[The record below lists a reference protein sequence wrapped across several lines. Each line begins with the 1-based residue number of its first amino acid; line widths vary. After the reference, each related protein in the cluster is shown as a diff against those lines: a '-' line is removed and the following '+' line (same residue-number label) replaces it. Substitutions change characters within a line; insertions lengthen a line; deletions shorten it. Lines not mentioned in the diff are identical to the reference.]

1 MGKILRTKSLTTGFE
16 AIIVVLGLAVILTG
30 VYYLAPGLRVDESKQ
45 LDGMELSDD
54 NIDNK
59 TKSALIELPSTEVS
73 SLASQR
79 PLVRIAGYAWNSQS
93 GIIVANG
100 GPKTTEGSIMEKNG
114 LNVEIIRQ
122 DWVSEL
128 RNMQMKFI
136 EEFDRG
142 VEYPKSN
149 KSVYAVMIMGDG
161 APYYISTMQAALDEK
176 FGEGK
181 YHVEVQGCFGM
192 SNGEDKLIGPKEW
205 KTNPQ
210 TMKGCLISAVL
221 GDGDWVVVLNYAS
234 ANGLKVNPDV
244 TTYDPEAVN
253 FYPSEDDDYIN
264 SAKELIKS
272 QNSGFTV
279 ELKEIKDGKLTGK
292 TIKKKIDGCATW
304 TPGDKMVFDA
314 VTGVTDIV
322 STREFKNQMPTTFIG
337 VKEWAS
343 KHPKTVSNILKSALT
358 ASNQMKQYDSWRVR
372 ASEAVAE
379 TFNLETPKYWYNMFK
394 GEKITKNGMTYNV
407 GGSKVL
413 NYADVMQYYGI
424 TDGID
429 RYKSVYNQVSSY
441 LTELNPFG
449 FNESVKGVVPYK
461 EAVNLYYL
469 KNIEDIEVGTA
480 EHSDYTETKSKVM
493 ASGNW
498 SINFSTGSATIESVS
513 YKDLE
518 KIYNLL
524 IQAEDAK
531 LRIVGHTDNVGNP
544 SSNKT
549 LSKSRANAVVE
560 YLESRGIPSSRIQEI
575 DGKGDAKPIA
585 SNATAQGKAKNR
597 RVEITLLN

>member
-30 VYYLAPGLRVDESKQ
+30 IYYLAPGLRVDESKQ

-73 SLASQR
+73 SLASQK

-181 YHVEVQGCFGM
+181 YHVEIQGCFGM

-221 GDGDWVVVLNYAS
+221 GDGDWVVALNYAS

-379 TFNLETPKYWYNMFK
+379 TFNLETPKYWYKMFK

-531 LRIVGHTDNVGNP
+531 LRIVGHTDDVGNP

-549 LSKSRANAVVE
+549 LSRSRANAVVE

>member
-16 AIIVVLGLAVILTG
+16 AIIVVLGLAVILAG

-100 GPKTTEGSIMEKNG
+100 GPKTTENSIMEKNG

-181 YHVEVQGCFGM
+181 YHVEIQGCFGM

-221 GDGDWVVVLNYAS
+221 GDGDWVVALNYAS

-379 TFNLETPKYWYNMFK
+379 TFNLETPKYWYKMFK

-424 TDGID
+424 TDGVD

-531 LRIVGHTDNVGNP
+531 LRIVGHTDDVGNP

-575 DGKGDAKPIA
+575 DGKGDAQPIA

>member
-16 AIIVVLGLAVILTG
+16 AIVVVLGLAVILTG

-45 LDGMELSDD
+45 LSGMELSDD
-54 NIDNK
+54 NIDNN
-59 TKSALIELPSTEVS
+59 TKSALIDLPSTEVS
-73 SLASQR
+73 SVASQK

-100 GPKTTEGSIMEKNG
+100 GPKTTAGSIMEKNG

-136 EEFDRG
+136 EELDRG

-221 GDGDWVVVLNYAS
+221 GDGDWVVALNYAS

-253 FYPSEDDDYIN
+253 IYPSEDDDYIN

-292 TIKKKIDGCATW
+292 TIRKKIDGCATW

-358 ASNQMKQYDSWRVR
+358 GSNQMKQYDSWRVR

-379 TFNLETPKYWYNMFK
+379 TFNLETPKYWYKMFN
-394 GEKITKNGMTYNV
+394 GQTITKNGMTYNV

-424 TDGID
+424 TDGVD
-429 RYKSVYNQVSSY
+429 RYKSVYNQVSTY

-461 EAVNLYYL
+461 DAVNLYYL

-575 DGKGDAKPIA
+575 DGKGDAQPIT

>member
-1 MGKILRTKSLTTGFE
+1 
-16 AIIVVLGLAVILTG
+16 
-30 VYYLAPGLRVDESKQ
+30 
-45 LDGMELSDD
+45 
-54 NIDNK
+54 
-59 TKSALIELPSTEVS
+59 
-73 SLASQR
+73 
-79 PLVRIAGYAWNSQS
+79 
-93 GIIVANG
+93 
-100 GPKTTEGSIMEKNG
+100 MEKNG

-221 GDGDWVVVLNYAS
+221 GDGDWVVALNYAS

-253 FYPSEDDDYIN
+253 IYPSEDDDYIN

-292 TIKKKIDGCATW
+292 TIRKKIDGCATW

-358 ASNQMKQYDSWRVR
+358 GSNQMKQYDSWRVR

-379 TFNLETPKYWYNMFK
+379 TFNLETPKYWYKMFK

-424 TDGID
+424 TDGVD

-498 SINFSTGSATIESVS
+498 SIEFSTGSATIESVS

-531 LRIVGHTDNVGNP
+531 LRIVGHTDNIGNP
-544 SSNKT
+544 SSNKI
-549 LSKSRANAVVE
+549 LSRSRANSVVE

-575 DGKGDAKPIA
+575 DGKGDAQPIA
-585 SNATAQGKAKNR
+585 SNSTAQGRAKNR
-597 RVEITLLN
+597 RCQIVLLQ